1 MSKRALRRG
10 ESKGG
15 DQEVGKKTPLVV
27 GLDIGTTKICTVV
40 GEVEDGQVNI
50 IGLGTHPSK
59 GLRKGV
65 VINIES
71 TVQSI
76 KKAVEEA
83 ELMADC
89 HITSVYAG
97 IAGGHIKGINSH
109 GVIAIKNKEIG
120 QNDVKRVIDAASAV
134 AIPMDREVIHIIPQ
148 EFIVDDQDG
157 IKDPVGM
164 SGVRLEGRVHIV
176 TGAITS
182 AQNIIKCANRAGL
195 DVDDIVLEQLGSSEA
210 VLTPEEK
217 DLGVAIIDIGGG
229 TTDLVIFSN
238 GSIKHTAVFSLA
250 GNHITSDISMGLR
263 TPIEEAEKIKI
274 RYGCALTSMIGR
286 DETIEVPSVGG
297 RKPRILSRQTLGE
310 IIEPRVEEILSLVH
324 NEVMRT
330 GYGNLIASGIV
341 LTGGSS
347 IMEGVPELAEQIFNV
362 PVRRGTPIGIGG
374 LVDLVNSPL
383 YATGVGLVLY
393 GSRNKSQSRFKVGEG
408 NIFSKVTHRMKEWIG
423 EFF

>member
-1 MSKRALRRG
+1 MSKKD
-10 ESKGG
+10 S
-15 DQEVGKKTPLVV
+15 LVV

-40 GEVEDGQVNI
+40 AELADGQINI

-65 VINIES
+65 VINIDS

-83 ELMADC
+83 ELMAGV
-89 HITSVYAG
+89 HLTSVYAG

-109 GVIAIKNKEIG
+109 GVIAVKNKEITPS
-120 QNDVKRVIDAASAV
+120 DVKRVIDAASAV

-157 IKDPVGM
+157 IRDPVGM

-195 DVDDIVLEQLGSSEA
+195 DVNDIVLEQLGSSEA

-217 DLGVAIIDIGGG
+217 ELGVAIIDIGGG
-229 TTDLVIFSN
+229 TTDLVIFSS

-250 GNHITSDISMGLR
+250 GSHVTNDISLGLR
-263 TPIEEAEKIKI
+263 TPLEEAEKIKI
-274 RYGCALTSMIGR
+274 RYGCALTSLVR
-286 DETIEVPSVGG
+286 KDETIEVPSVGG
-297 RKPRILSRQTLGE
+297 RKPRALSRHTLAE
-310 IIEPRVEEILSLVH
+310 IIEPRVEEILSLVQD
-324 NEVMRT
+324 EITRT
-330 GYGNLIASGIV
+330 GYGNLLASGII
-341 LTGGSS
+341 LTGGSALL
-347 IMEGVPELAEQIFNV
+347 EGVADLAEQVFNV
-362 PVRRGTPIGIGG
+362 PVRRGIPIGISG
-374 LVDLVNSPL
+374 LVDLVNSPM

-393 GSRNKSQSRFKVGEG
+393 GSRHFAQSRFKKGEG
-408 NIFSKVTHRMKEWIG
+408 NIFSKVTHRMKEWIE

>member
-1 MSKRALRRG
+1 VSKKD
-10 ESKGG
+10 S
-15 DQEVGKKTPLVV
+15 VVV

-40 GEVEDGQVNI
+40 GEVGDGQVNI

-71 TVQSI
+71 TVLSI
-76 KKAVEEA
+76 KRAVEEA
-83 ELMADC
+83 ELMAGV
-89 HITSVYAG
+89 HLTSVYAG

-109 GVIAIKNKEIG
+109 GVIAVKNKEVG
-120 QNDVKRVIDAASAV
+120 PNDVKRVIDAASAV

-210 VLTPEEK
+210 VLTSEERE
-217 DLGVAIIDIGGG
+217 LGAAIIDIGGG

-250 GNHITSDISMGLR
+250 GSHITISMGLR
-263 TPIEEAEKIKI
+263 TPVEEAEKIKI
-274 RYGCALTSMIGR
+274 RYGCALTSLVR
-286 DETIEVPSVGG
+286 KDETIEVPSVGG
-297 RKPRILSRQTLGE
+297 RKPRILSRYTLAE
-310 IIEPRVEEILSLVH
+310 IIEPRVEEILTLVH
-324 NEVMRT
+324 NDILRT
-330 GYGNLIASGIV
+330 GYGNLIASGII
-341 LTGGSS
+341 LTGGSALL
-347 IMEGVPELAEQIFNV
+347 EGVPELAEQIFNV
-362 PVRRGTPIGIGG
+362 PVRRGIPTGIGG
-374 LVDLVNSPL
+374 LVDLVNSPM
-383 YATGVGLVLY
+383 YATGVGLALF
-393 GSRNKSQSRFKVGEG
+393 GSRNRAKSRFKVGEG

>member
-1 MSKRALRRG
+1 
-10 ESKGG
+10 
-15 DQEVGKKTPLVV
+15 VGKRDPFVV
-27 GLDIGTTKICTVV
+27 GLDIGTTKICAVV
-40 GEVEDGQVNI
+40 GEVVGGQVNI
-50 IGLGTHPSK
+50 IGLGTYPSK

-76 KKAVEEA
+76 KKAIEEA
-83 ELMADC
+83 ELMAGC

-109 GVIAIKNKEIG
+109 GVIAVKNREIG
-120 QNDVKRVIDAASAV
+120 PNDVKRVIDAASAV

-148 EFIVDDQDG
+148 EFVVDDQDG

-164 SGVRLEGRVHIV
+164 SGVRLEGRVHII

-195 DVDDIVLEQLGSSEA
+195 DVDDIVLEQLGSSDA

-217 DLGVAIIDIGGG
+217 ELGVAIIDIGGG
-229 TTDLVIFSN
+229 TTDLVIFAN
-238 GSIKHTAVFSLA
+238 GSIKHTAVISLA
-250 GNHITSDISMGLR
+250 GSHITSDISMGLR
-263 TPIEEAEKIKI
+263 TPIEEAEKIKK
-274 RYGCALTSMIGR
+274 RYGCSLTSMVR
-286 DETIEVPSVGG
+286 KDETIEVPSVGG
-297 RKPRILSRQTLGE
+297 RKPRILSRQTLTE
-310 IIEPRVEEILSLVH
+310 IIEPRVEEILTLVH
-324 NEVMRT
+324 DEVLRT
-330 GYGNLIASGIV
+330 DYANLIASGVI
-341 LTGGSS
+341 LTGGSA
-347 IMEGVPELAEQIFNV
+347 ILEGVPELAEQIFNL

-374 LVDLVNSPL
+374 LIDLVSSPI

-393 GSRNKSQSRFKVGEG
+393 GSRNMSQSRFKVGEN

>member
-1 MSKRALRRG
+1 M
-10 ESKGG
+10 
-15 DQEVGKKTPLVV
+15 GKKDSLVV

-40 GEVEDGQVNI
+40 GEIVDGQVQI

-65 VINIES
+65 VVNIES

-109 GVIAIKNKEIG
+109 GIIAIKNREITSH
-120 QNDVKRVIDAASAV
+120 DVKRVIDAASAV
-134 AIPMDREVIHIIPQ
+134 AIPMDREIIHVLPQ
-148 EFIVDDQDG
+148 EFIVDGQDG

-164 SGVRLEGRVHIV
+164 SGIRLEGKVHIV

-195 DVDDIVLEQLGSSEA
+195 DVADIVLEQLGSSEA

-217 DLGVAIIDIGGG
+217 EMGAAIIDIGGG

-250 GNHITSDISMGLR
+250 GNHITHDISIGLR

-274 RYGCALTSMIGR
+274 RYGCALTSMVR
-286 DETIEVPSVGG
+286 KDETIEVPSVGG
-297 RKPRILSRQTLGE
+297 RRPRVLSRQTLAE
-310 IIEPRVEEILSLVH
+310 IIEPRVEEILTLVH
-324 NEVMRT
+324 QEVVRM
-330 GYGNLIASGIV
+330 GYAHLIPAGVI
-341 LTGGSS
+341 LTGGSA
-347 IMEGVPELAEQIFNV
+347 ILEGVPELTEQIFNL
-362 PVRRGTPIGIGG
+362 PVRRGIPTGIGG
-374 LVDLVNSPL
+374 LVDLVSSPI

-393 GSRNKSQSRFKVGEG
+393 GSRNRAKSRFRVGEE
-408 NIFSKVTHRMKEWIG
+408 NIFSKVTHRMREWIG

>member
-1 MSKRALRRG
+1 
-10 ESKGG
+10 
-15 DQEVGKKTPLVV
+15 
-27 GLDIGTTKICTVV
+27 LDIGTTKICTVV
-40 GEVEDGQVNI
+40 AEVVDGQVNI

-83 ELMADC
+83 ELMAGV
-89 HITSVYAG
+89 HLTSVYAG

-109 GVIAIKNKEIG
+109 GVIAVKNKEIG
-120 QNDVKRVIDAASAV
+120 PTDVKRVIDAASAV
-134 AIPMDREVIHIIPQ
+134 AMPMDREVIHIIPQ

-210 VLTPEEK
+210 VLTQEER
-217 DLGVAIIDIGGG
+217 DLGAAIIDIGGG
-229 TTDLVIFSN
+229 TTDLVIFSG

-250 GNHITSDISMGLR
+250 GSHITNDISMGLR
-263 TPIEEAEKIKI
+263 TPAEEAEKIKI
-274 RYGCALTSMIGR
+274 RYGCALTSLVR
-286 DETIEVPSVGG
+286 KDDTIEVPSVGG
-297 RKPRILSRQTLGE
+297 RKPRVLSRYTLAE
-310 IIEPRVEEILSLVH
+310 IVEPRVEEILALVH
-324 NEVMRT
+324 NEILRT
-330 GYGNLIASGIV
+330 GYGNLIASGII
-341 LTGGSS
+341 LTGGSALL
-347 IMEGVPELAEQIFNV
+347 EGIPELAEQVFNV
-362 PVRRGTPIGIGG
+362 PVRRGTPIGIAG
-374 LVDLVNSPL
+374 LVDLVNSPM

-393 GSRNKSQSRFKVGEG
+393 GSRNQAQSRFKVGEG
-408 NIFSKVTHRMKEWIG
+408 NIFSKVTHRMREWIG

>member
-1 MSKRALRRG
+1 M
-10 ESKGG
+10 
-15 DQEVGKKTPLVV
+15 V

-40 GEVEDGQVNI
+40 GEVVDGQVNI

-83 ELMADC
+83 ELMAGV
-89 HITSVYAG
+89 HLTSVYVG

-109 GVIAIKNKEIG
+109 GVIAVKNKEIAP
-120 QNDVKRVIDAASAV
+120 NDVKRVIDAASAV

-157 IKDPVGM
+157 IRDPVGM

-210 VLTPEEK
+210 VLTPEER
-217 DLGVAIIDIGGG
+217 DLGVAIIDMGGG
-229 TTDLVIFSN
+229 TTDLVIFSS

-250 GNHITSDISMGLR
+250 GSHITNDLSMGLR
-263 TPIEEAEKIKI
+263 TPVEEAEKIKI
-274 RYGCALTSMIGR
+274 RYGCALTALVHR

-297 RKPRILSRQTLGE
+297 RKPRVLSRQTLAE
-310 IIEPRVEEILSLVH
+310 IIEPRVEEILTLVH
-324 NEVMRT
+324 NEVIRT

-341 LTGGSS
+341 LTGGSALL
-347 IMEGVPELAEQIFNV
+347 EGIPELAEQVFNM
-362 PVRRGTPIGIGG
+362 PVRRGIPIGIGG
-374 LVDLVNSPL
+374 LVDLVHSPM

-393 GSRNKSQSRFKVGEG
+393 GSKNKAQSRFKVGDG
-408 NIFSKVTHRMKEWIG
+408 NVFSKVTHRMREWIG

>member
-1 MSKRALRRG
+1 MSKKD
-10 ESKGG
+10 S
-15 DQEVGKKTPLVV
+15 LVV

-40 GEVEDGQVNI
+40 AEVADGQINI

-65 VINIES
+65 VINIDS
-71 TVQSI
+71 TVASI

-83 ELMADC
+83 ELMAGV
-89 HITSVYAG
+89 HLTSVYAG

-109 GVIAIKNKEIG
+109 GVIAVKNKEIAPS
-120 QNDVKRVIDAASAV
+120 DVKRVIDAASAV

-157 IKDPVGM
+157 IRDPVGM

-217 DLGVAIIDIGGG
+217 ELGVAIIDVGGG

-250 GNHITSDISMGLR
+250 GSHITNDISLGLR
-263 TPIEEAEKIKI
+263 TPLEEAEKIKI
-274 RYGCALTSMIGR
+274 RYGCALTSLVR
-286 DETIEVPSVGG
+286 KDETIEVPSVGG
-297 RKPRILSRQTLGE
+297 RKPRALSRYTLAE

-324 NEVMRT
+324 HEIVRT
-330 GYGNLIASGIV
+330 GYGNLLASGII
-341 LTGGSS
+341 LTGGSALL
-347 IMEGVPELAEQIFNV
+347 EGIVDLAEQIFNV
-362 PVRRGTPIGIGG
+362 PVRRGIPTGISG
-374 LVDLVNSPL
+374 LVDLVNSPM

-393 GSRNKSQSRFKVGEG
+393 GSRNMAQSRFKKGEG
-408 NIFSKVTHRMKEWIG
+408 RIFSKVTHRMKEWIE